1 MMNKLIVSVAG
12 DFPLTWPGLWKWT
25 VLFKHDEPSK
35 EEDRHAVIKA
45 RLWES
50 MKGKGSKG

>member
-1 MMNKLIVSVAG
+1 MNKLIVSVAG